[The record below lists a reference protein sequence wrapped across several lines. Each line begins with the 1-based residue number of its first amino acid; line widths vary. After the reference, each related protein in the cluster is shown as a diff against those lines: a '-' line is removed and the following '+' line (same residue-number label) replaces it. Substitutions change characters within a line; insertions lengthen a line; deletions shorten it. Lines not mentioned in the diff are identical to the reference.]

1 MHRAIWQL
9 LIGCIRSRSF
19 ASTGPMV
26 SKQAGY
32 KVVKGVLAGGL
43 LFLVSSS
50 LVWAMGSRVPAV
62 GTAAEEFRLVD
73 LEGKQQS
80 LSQYRGKIV
89 LVNFWATWCKPC
101 TTEMPAM
108 QTAYDQLR
116 DKGFVVLAINEL
128 EDEPKVREHIKKYGH
143 TFPVLM
149 DRDNKVANQFGVFG
163 LPVSVFIDE
172 TGVVREYIKGGLLT
186 EQVILD
192 TVARIQKPET
202 MKAVSLK

>member
-1 MHRAIWQL
+1 MGKKKTDSVTMVGVVTLCVML
-9 LIGCIRSRSF
+9 LI
-19 ASTGPMV
+19 
-26 SKQAGY
+26 
-32 KVVKGVLAGGL
+32 
-43 LFLVSSS
+43 SSG

-62 GTAAEEFRLVD
+62 GTAAEDFRLVD
-73 LEGKQQS
+73 LDGKQQS
-80 LSQYRGKIV
+80 LSQYRGKVV

-108 QTAYDQLR
+108 QATYDKLR
-116 DKGFVVLAINEL
+116 EKGFVVLAVNEL
-128 EDEPKVREHIKKYGH
+128 EDEAKVREHIKQHGH

-172 TGVVREYIKGGLLT
+172 KGVVQEYIKGGLLT

-192 TVARIQKPET
+192 AVARIQKPEP
-202 MKAVSLK
+202 MKAASLH

>member
-1 MHRAIWQL
+1 MKRL
-9 LIGCIRSRSF
+9 L
-19 ASTGPMV
+19 AV
-26 SKQAGY
+26 
-32 KVVKGVLAGGL
+32 GL
-43 LFLVSSS
+43 TLLVSGSV
-50 LVWAMGSRVPAV
+50 VWGMGSRVPAV
-62 GTAAEEFRLVD
+62 GTAAEDFRLVD

-80 LSQYRGKIV
+80 LSQHRGKIV

-108 QTAYDQLR
+108 QTTYDRLR

-128 EDEPKVREHIKKYGH
+128 EDEPKVREHIKQYGH
-143 TFPVLM
+143 TFPVLL

-172 TGVVREYIKGGLLT
+172 KGVVREYIKGGLLT

-192 TVARIQKPET
+192 AVARIQQPDP
-202 MKAVSLK
+202 MKAASLH

>member
-1 MHRAIWQL
+1 MSVKGIGSITKL
-9 LIGCIRSRSF
+9 GLLTVSLTFLIGS
-19 ASTGPMV
+19 G
-26 SKQAGY
+26 
-32 KVVKGVLAGGL
+32 
-43 LFLVSSS
+43 

-62 GTAAEEFRLVD
+62 GTAAEDFHLVD
-73 LEGKQQS
+73 LEGKPQS
-80 LSQYRGKIV
+80 LSQYRGKVV

-108 QTAYDQLR
+108 QSMYDKLQQ
-116 DKGFVVLAINEL
+116 KGFIVLAINEL
-128 EDEPKVREHIKKYGH
+128 EDEAKVREHIKQHGH

-172 TGVVREYIKGGLLT
+172 KGVVREYIKGGLLT

-192 TVARIQKPET
+192 TVARIQKPEP
-202 MKAVSLK
+202 MKAASLQ

>member
-1 MHRAIWQL
+1 MRRTYNKIML
-9 LIGCIRSRSF
+9 
-19 ASTGPMV
+19 
-26 SKQAGY
+26 
-32 KVVKGVLAGGL
+32 GL
-43 LFLVSSS
+43 LALSFTCVLTGGF
-50 LVWAMGSRVPAV
+50 VWGMGSRVPAV
-62 GTAAEEFRLVD
+62 GTTAEDFRLFD

-80 LSQYRGKIV
+80 LSQYRGKVV

-108 QTAYDQLR
+108 QTTYDKLR

-128 EDEPKVREHIKKYGH
+128 EDEAKVREHIEQYGH

-149 DRDNKVANQFGVFG
+149 DRDNKIANQFGVFG

-172 TGVVREYIKGGLLT
+172 KGVVQQYIKGGLLT

-192 TVARIQKPET
+192 VVARIQKQEPV
-202 MKAVSLK
+202 KAASLR

>member
-1 MHRAIWQL
+1 ML
-9 LIGCIRSRSF
+9 
-19 ASTGPMV
+19 
-26 SKQAGY
+26 
-32 KVVKGVLAGGL
+32 GL
-43 LFLVSSS
+43 LALSLTCVLTGS
-50 LVWAMGSRVPAV
+50 LVWGMGSRVPAV
-62 GTAAEEFRLVD
+62 GTAAEDFRLPD
-73 LEGKQQS
+73 LTGKEQS
-80 LSQYRGKIV
+80 LGQYRGRVV

-108 QTAYDQLR
+108 QASYDKLR

-128 EDEPKVREHIKKYGH
+128 EDDAQVREHIKQHGH

-172 TGVVREYIKGGLLT
+172 KGVVQEYIKGGLLT

-192 TVARIQKPET
+192 TVARIQKSELV
-202 MKAVSLK
+202 KAASLQ

>member
-1 MHRAIWQL
+1 MKRMYSKTMLGL
-9 LIGCIRSRSF
+9 LALSL
-19 ASTGPMV
+19 T
-26 SKQAGY
+26 
-32 KVVKGVLAGGL
+32 GVLTG
-43 LFLVSSS
+43 S
-50 LVWAMGSRVPAV
+50 LVWGMGSRVPAV
-62 GTAAEEFRLVD
+62 GTTAEDFRLVD
-73 LEGKQQS
+73 LEGKSQS
-80 LSQYRGKIV
+80 LSQYRGKVV

-108 QTAYDQLR
+108 QATYDQLR

-128 EDEPKVREHIKKYGH
+128 EDDAKVREHIKQYGH

-172 TGVVREYIKGGLLT
+172 KGVVQEYIKGGLLT

-192 TVARIQKPET
+192 TVARIQQSEP
-202 MKAVSLK
+202 MKAAALR